1 MGPFISLVGM
11 KMNHLIKIGE
21 MAKLFGVNIRTLRYY
36 DDIGILKAAYTDE
49 KTGYRYYSIE
59 QFEQLNVIRYFRAQ
73 GMSLE
78 SIREIMEHRDPQK
91 IQNQLKKQYSLVQEQ
106 LRELQLREIR
116 LKNRIQEIQGIMDP
130 ERLHRLQICELP
142 ERPAVA
148 MNLRIRGDAEL
159 EMHLRSLEHKN
170 DLAPSFFLGKVGLSM
185 SLRDLQNWKLEHY
198 QRLFCLI
205 EPGETEKE
213 PTFMLPAGLWAKW
226 RFLGHHADS
235 PSNYRHMLELLKKQG
250 LIPVGDAA
258 EFALMDAGLTDQEEE
273 YTTEIQ
279 IPVAYL

>member
-1 MGPFISLVGM
+1 
-11 KMNHLIKIGE
+11 MNHLIKIGE
-21 MAKLFGVNIRTLRYY
+21 MARLFGLNIRTLRYY
-36 DDIGILKAAYTDE
+36 DEIGILKAAYTDE

-73 GMSLE
+73 GMSLDT
-78 SIREIMEHRDPQK
+78 IGEIMEHRDPKK
-91 IQNQLKKQYSLVQEQ
+91 IQNQLKKQHSLVEQ
-106 LRELQLREIR
+106 QIQELQLRKIR
-116 LKNRIQEIQGIMDP
+116 LQNRIDQIERMMDP
-130 ERLHRLQICELP
+130 ERLHSLQICELP
-142 ERPAVA
+142 ERPAA
-148 MNLRIRGDAEL
+148 SINMRLRGDTEL

-170 DLAPSFFLGKVGLSM
+170 ALAPSFFLGKVGLSM

-213 PTFMLPAGLWAKW
+213 PTYILPAGLWAKW
-226 RFLGHHADS
+226 RFRGHHVDA
-235 PSNYRHMLELLKKQG
+235 PATYRYILELLREKG
-250 LIPVGDAA
+250 LKPVGDAA
-258 EFALMDAGLTDQEEE
+258 EFALLDAGLTDNQEE